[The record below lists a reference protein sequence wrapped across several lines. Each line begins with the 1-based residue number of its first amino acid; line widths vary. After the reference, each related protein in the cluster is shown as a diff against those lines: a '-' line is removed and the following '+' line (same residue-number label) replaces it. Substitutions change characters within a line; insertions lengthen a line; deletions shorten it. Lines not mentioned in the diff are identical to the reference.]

1 MAKSSSSEHGHNLQ
15 KKTKE
20 TFCKL
25 TKSYMLTQYNE
36 TLQEDS
42 IVVFQRRE
50 LRKGT
55 GDKKFFLN
63 KSPNKTI

>member
-1 MAKSSSSEHGHNLQ
+1 MAKNSSSEQDHNLQ

-20 TFCKL
+20 TLCKL
-25 TKSYMLTQYNE
+25 RKSYMLTRYNE

-55 GDKKFFLN
+55 GDKN
-63 KSPNKTI
+63 SS